1 MPSMM
6 KKLLLALGACVLP
19 VSLFAATYVVPVATA
34 RLKDRIYSST
44 IAFHNEGS
52 LPARCEAIYAVPNDP
67 KGGTLRTTYEIAAGG
82 APLVEED
89 VLRDVGAV
97 GTIRIACTG
106 DVAIA
111 ARIQSSSDGLIFD
124 AGRTFAAL
132 REDGAVAH
140 GALPTIRAFGDVVV
154 AEVAGKPVT
163 VEAIVR
169 DPNGVEL
176 GSKTYA
182 VPAFAQQLVNLS
194 KAHAHATVAIVD
206 VLVIAG
212 DGAIVGADET
222 RDTALLK
229 MAVRMRPETRVA
241 LNVQARKMA
250 AANTSSPAS
259 SVIRSLGTAAFK
271 AAPFQDPFTGLV
283 FMRER
288 WYDPQTGTFLSTD
301 PERYADSANLYSYC
315 HGDPVNCT
323 DPTGRLG
330 DGGDLRADFRE
341 KENAARAKRFAA
353 WCTANPVECRKVDVR
368 GAGIMRMIGGV
379 GQTAAGVGAFASSG
393 PLPEPVTK
401 GLGGTAIVR
410 GIDNTVTGAVELW
423 TGEQHDTVT
432 GRALFLAMVRA
443 GVSRQTASRVTG
455 WTETGVDLVST
466 VGSSVVPGVNT
477 ALRLRPVN
485 GIIDVG
491 GTSPGASNL
500 NPLVGSG
507 QTRNVPNLTRAW
519 ADDIA
524 RYYETS
530 SATEIRSIKL
540 SPAEGVNWDP
550 FTRGAYTTL
559 KPGGKVWM
567 NVWVSGSPAE
577 QAATRAAIA
586 RTFQSAGFRSV
597 QVSGEGTGTIISAVR

>member
-1 MPSMM
+1 MM

-19 VSLFAATYVVPVATA
+19 VSIFAATYVVPVATA
-34 RLKDRIYSST
+34 RLKDRIYST
-44 IAFHNEGS
+44 TLAFHNEGS

-67 KGGTLRTTYEIAAGG
+67 KGGTLRATYEIAAGG

-89 VLRDVGAV
+89 VLRDVGAI
-97 GTIRIACTG
+97 GTMRIVCTS

-111 ARIQSSSDGLIFD
+111 ARIQSSSDGLTFD
-124 AGRTFAAL
+124 EGRTFAAL
-132 REDGAVAH
+132 REDAAVAH

-169 DPNGVEL
+169 DPDGVEF
-176 GSKTYA
+176 GRKTYDI
-182 VPAFAQQLVNLS
+182 PAFAQQLVNLS
-194 KAHAHATVAIVD
+194 KGHAHASVAIVD
-206 VLVIAG
+206 VHVIAG

-229 MAVRMRPETRVA
+229 MAVRMRPERRAA
-241 LNVQARKMA
+241 LNVQAREM
-250 AANTSSPAS
+250 AANTTSPPAS

-271 AAPFQDPFTGLV
+271 AAPFQDPFTGLI

-301 PERYADSANLYSYC
+301 PEGYADSANLYSYC

-341 KENAARAKRFAA
+341 KENAERAKRFAA
-353 WCTANPVECRKVDVR
+353 WCNANPVECRRVDVR

-379 GQTAAGVGAFASSG
+379 GQTTAGVGAFASSG

-401 GLGGTAIVR
+401 GLGATAIVR

-432 GRALFLAMVRA
+432 GRALYLAMVRA

-455 WTETGVDLVST
+455 WTETGVDIVST
-466 VGSSVVPGVNT
+466 VGSSLVPGVNR
-477 ALRLRPVN
+477 ALATRVASAPRALPGVTGLRF
-485 GIIDVG
+485 G
-491 GTSPGASNL
+491 GND
-500 NPLVGSG
+500 LVYGPSARG
-507 QTRNVPNLTRAW
+507 YLRSLQQEAGGVLLDDLPKPTNLTWEQFTTRTLDDAARSGRAVRFDLTHVDDLSGVLNNTGEW
-519 ADDIA
+519 ADTITGHELRYLRANWSRFHGIA
-524 RYYETS
+524 HFYRD
-530 SATEIRSIKL
+530 
-540 SPAEGVNWDP
+540 GVEVVAP
-550 FTRGAYTTL
+550 
-559 KPGGKVWM
+559 
-567 NVWVSGSPAE
+567 WV
-577 QAATRAAIA
+577 R
-586 RTFQSAGFRSV
+586 
-597 QVSGEGTGTIISAVR
+597 

>member
-1 MPSMM
+1 M
-6 KKLLLALGACVLP
+6 KKLLLALGTCALP
-19 VSLFAATYVVPVATA
+19 VSIFAATYVVPVATA
-34 RLKDRIYSST
+34 RLNDRIYST
-44 IAFHNEGS
+44 TLAFRNEGS

-67 KGGTLRTTYEIAAGG
+67 KGGTLRATYEIAPGA

-89 VLRDVGAV
+89 VLRDVGAI
-97 GTIRIACTG
+97 GTMRIACTS

-111 ARIQSSSDGLIFD
+111 VRIQSSSDGLAFD
-124 AGRTFAAL
+124 EGRTFAAL

-169 DPNGVEL
+169 DPDGVEF
-176 GSKTYA
+176 GRKTYDI
-182 VPAFAQQLVNLS
+182 PAFAQQLVNLS
-194 KAHAHATVAIVD
+194 KAHARAKVAIVA
-206 VLVIAG
+206 VHVIAG

-222 RDTALLK
+222 RDAALLK
-229 MAVRMRPETRVA
+229 MTVRMRPATRA
-241 LNVQARKMA
+241 ARSVQARTMDA
-250 AANTSSPAS
+250 ADTTSSPAS

-271 AAPFQDPFTGLV
+271 AAPFQDPFTGLI

-288 WYDPQTGTFLSTD
+288 WYDPQTATFLSTD
-301 PERYADSANLYSYC
+301 PEGYADSANLYSYC

-341 KENAARAKRFAA
+341 KENAERAKRFAA
-353 WCTANPVECRKVDVR
+353 WCNANPVECRKVDVR
-368 GAGIMRMIGGV
+368 GAGVMRMIGGV
-379 GQTAAGVGAFASSG
+379 GQTTAGVGAFASSG

-401 GLGGTAIVR
+401 GLGATAIVR

-423 TGEQHDTVT
+423 TGERHDTVT
-432 GRALFLAMVRA
+432 GRALYLAMVRA
-443 GVSRQTASRVTG
+443 GVNRQTASRVTG
-455 WTETGVDLVST
+455 WTEAGVDIVST

-524 RYYETS
+524 RYYEAN

>member
-1 MPSMM
+1 MM
-6 KKLLLALGACVLP
+6 KKLLFALGACVLP
-19 VSLFAATYVVPVATA
+19 VSIFAATYVVPVATA
-34 RLKDRIYSST
+34 RLKDRIYST
-44 IAFHNEGS
+44 TLAFHNEGS

-89 VLRDVGAV
+89 VLRDVGAI
-97 GTIRIACTG
+97 GTMRIACTS

-124 AGRTFAAL
+124 TGRTFAAL

-154 AEVAGKPVT
+154 AEVAGKSVT

-169 DPNGVEL
+169 DHDGVEL
-176 GSKTYA
+176 GSKTYD
-182 VPAFAQQLVNLS
+182 VPAFAQQIVNLS
-194 KAHAHATVAIVD
+194 KAHARAKVAIVA
-206 VLVIAG
+206 VHVIAG

-222 RDTALLK
+222 RDAALLK
-229 MAVRMRPETRVA
+229 MTVRMRPATRA
-241 LNVQARKMA
+241 ARSVQARTMDA
-250 AANTSSPAS
+250 ADTTSSPAS

-271 AAPFQDPFTGLV
+271 AAPFQDPFTGLI

-288 WYDPQTGTFLSTD
+288 WYDPQTATFLSTD
-301 PERYADSANLYSYC
+301 PEGYADSANLYSYC

-341 KENAARAKRFAA
+341 KENAERAKRFAA
-353 WCTANPVECRKVDVR
+353 WCNANPVECRKVDVR
-368 GAGIMRMIGGV
+368 GAGVMRMIGGV
-379 GQTAAGVGAFASSG
+379 GQTTAGVGAFASSG

-401 GLGGTAIVR
+401 GLGATAIVR

-423 TGEQHDTVT
+423 TGERHDTVT
-432 GRALFLAMVRA
+432 GRALYLAMVRA
-443 GVSRQTASRVTG
+443 GVNRQTASRVTG
-455 WTETGVDLVST
+455 WTEAGVDIVST

-524 RYYETS
+524 RYYEAN